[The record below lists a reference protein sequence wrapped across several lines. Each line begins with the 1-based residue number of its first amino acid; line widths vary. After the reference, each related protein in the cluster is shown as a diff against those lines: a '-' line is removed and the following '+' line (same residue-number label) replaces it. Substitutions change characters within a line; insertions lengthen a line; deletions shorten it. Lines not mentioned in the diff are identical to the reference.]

1 MSYTLLISRTR
12 ERFNN
17 SLHLIR
23 AALVG
28 FHFELHRRLRVR
40 DRAVLLVPIVFF
52 IFFFWPYLLI
62 PIVVFH
68 QRRNPLWVHQHVAAE
83 EGGLGFKLKMAT
95 NLKNQ
100 VPKLANY
107 QERQF
112 IGKKWGNSSH
122 WPGDNKHF
130 IADRRW
136 EIQSDLENYFATIT
150 ICFQFPMQLNRLISS
165 IRFPGNSS
173 FAN

>member
-1 MSYTLLISRTR
+1 MSYTLLISRTITR

-40 DRAVLLVPIVFF
+40 DRAVLLV
-52 IFFFWPYLLI
+52 

-136 EIQSDLENYFATIT
+136 EIQADLENYFATIT

-165 IRFPGNSS
+165 IRFSRKWQIPVLPI
-173 FAN
+173 